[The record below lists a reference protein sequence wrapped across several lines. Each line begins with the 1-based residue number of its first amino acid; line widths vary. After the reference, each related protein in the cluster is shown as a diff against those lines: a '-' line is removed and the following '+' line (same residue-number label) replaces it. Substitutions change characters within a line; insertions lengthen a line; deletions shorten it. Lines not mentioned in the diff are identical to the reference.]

1 MRCHKLSRMKFNH
14 GRAHALGKRKLAMNR
29 NLVCVLATLI
39 CSESL
44 VACGDSGTSESRP
57 STGGSSGSGQG
68 GTGGGTGG
76 TSAATGGTTSS
87 GSGGSSAGTG
97 GTGGST
103 TAPGCDQILALA
115 QAYKAAHPTGSDYD
129 ILAKSPAQIAADPA
143 AQELL
148 SICGE
153 GQLPVIP
160 ILAWEY
166 GGNNHPWINP
176 EASAVA
182 YCVYIPANPST
193 EHWQY
198 DATADHVTADVYV
211 KCPELNPC
219 NGETGANQVM
229 NCLGDPTNI
238 EILVDI
244 ASLNDGVDVGLMLS
258 EASTDLNLI
267 LTNGTKVHLYTG
279 L

>member
-1 MRCHKLSRMKFNH
+1 
-14 GRAHALGKRKLAMNR
+14 MNR
-29 NLVCVLATLI
+29 TLVCILATVISGACLA
-39 CSESL
+39 
-44 VACGDSGTSESRP
+44 ACGESGSSEGRP
-57 STGGSSGSGQG
+57 STGGSSGSAGVG
-68 GTGGGTGG
+68 GATGG
-76 TSAATGGTTSS
+76 TSAATGGTSS
-87 GSGGSSAGTG
+87 GSGGSSAGSGGTSAG
-97 GTGGST
+97 SGGSGTGTGGSAGST
-103 TAPGCDQILALA
+103 TVPACDEILALA

-129 ILAKSPAQIAADPA
+129 ILAKTPAQIAADPA
-143 AQELL
+143 AQQLL

-153 GQLPVIP
+153 GQLPIIP
-160 ILAWEY
+160 ILTWEY

-182 YCVYIPANPST
+182 YCVYTPANPST

-229 NCLGDPTNI
+229 SCLGDPTNI
-238 EILVDI
+238 EIIVDT
-244 ASLNDGVDVGLMLS
+244 ASLNDGVDVGLQLS

-267 LTNGTKVHLYTG
+267 LNDGNKVHLYTG

>member
-1 MRCHKLSRMKFNH
+1 
-14 GRAHALGKRKLAMNR
+14 MNR
-29 NLVCVLATLI
+29 TLVCIIATLI
-39 CSESL
+39 CGAGLAACGSESDTTQ
-44 VACGDSGTSESRP
+44 GGP

-68 GTGGGTGG
+68 GAGGGTGG
-76 TSAATGGTTSS
+76 TSAATGGTSS
-87 GSGGSSAGTG
+87 GSGGTSSGTGGSSGSSAGTG
-97 GTGGST
+97 GSGGST
-103 TAPGCDQILALA
+103 TAPGCDQILSLA

-160 ILAWEY
+160 ILTWEY

-182 YCVYIPANPST
+182 YCVYTPANPST

-229 NCLGDPTNI
+229 SCLGDPTNI
-238 EILVDI
+238 EILVDT

-267 LTNGTKVHLYTG
+267 LGDGSKVHLYTG